1 MQNMRID
8 FEIPDNAKKG
18 SVTLAVD
25 KGNSVT
31 KFDDLRIVERQT
43 DIMNPD
49 KQTVIKQDFEDTQAV
64 GLYPVSYTH
73 LDVYKRQN
81 LDYMRLCGRL
91 LIFVQNGS
99 LAVFQPGY

>member
-1 MQNMRID
+1 M
-8 FEIPDNAKKG
+8 
-18 SVTLAVD
+18 TLAVD

-64 GLYPVSYTH
+64 GLYPFVKGSAGGVEDPRIHLSERNEPYTQYGWNGNLVS
-73 LDVYKRQN
+73 DVLEGN
-81 LDYMRLCGRL
+81 W
-91 LIFVQNGS
+91 S
-99 LAVFQPGY
+99 LKAHKQGQV

>member
-1 MQNMRID
+1 M
-8 FEIPDNAKKG
+8 
-18 SVTLAVD
+18 TLAVD

-64 GLYPVSYTH
+64 GLYPFVKGSAGGVEDPRIHLSKEMNLTH
-73 LDVYKRQN
+73 NMVGMETL
-81 LDYMRLCGRL
+81 
-91 LIFVQNGS
+91 
-99 LAVFQPGY
+99 FQMY